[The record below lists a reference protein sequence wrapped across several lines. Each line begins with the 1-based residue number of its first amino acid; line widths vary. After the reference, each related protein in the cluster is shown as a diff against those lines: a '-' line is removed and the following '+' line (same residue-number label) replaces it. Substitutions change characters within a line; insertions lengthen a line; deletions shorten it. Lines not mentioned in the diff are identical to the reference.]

1 MSFIVTSGKLPIRAT
16 TGAAGYDLYSNEV
29 VDIEPLSYRMIDT
42 GVQVKLPDGY
52 CGKIEM
58 RSGLALKHGLM
69 VMAGVIDSDYT
80 GIIKVLVFNAGNKP
94 YTINL
99 GDRFAQMLILNV
111 SYQLDDNVQDI
122 VQKNVQKNELRLD
135 NGFGSTGL

>member
-1 MSFIVTSGKLPIRAT
+1 MSFTVTNGGKLPIRAT
-16 TGAAGYDLYSNEV
+16 AGAAGYDLFSNEV
-29 VDIEPLSYRMIDT
+29 VNIEPLSYKMIDT

-58 RSGLALKHGLM
+58 RSGLALRHGLM

-80 GIIKVLVFNAGNKP
+80 GIIKVLVFNAGDKP

-99 GDRFAQMLILNV
+99 GDRFAQMLVLNV
-111 SYQLDDNVQDI
+111 SYQLDYIQEND
-122 VQKNVQKNELRLD
+122 QKNAQKNELRLD